1 MFSFPP
7 LFEREKRLPLP
18 SNRRG
23 KVDASEH
30 PMTGKE
36 MTNTKRHF
44 TPVHII
50 IDCTRMKRF
59 LTVEKEEEDN
69 TETNTIKKAK
79 IKRKY
84 PSTFLTVNV
93 NGLLSKINSS
103 DKWKEKHALLSYLRS
118 ANADVISIT
127 ETWIPGNGSSG
138 SSSKKC
144 TQPYSN
150 DGTNKSYRESA
161 NGIESLL
168 DSNGFLRKYARY
180 YNCFHQKSAGVLT
193 LVNAE
198 EVEKP
203 SRVRLRF
210 TNEDKGEEEWPGR
223 VIECQFGDDEDANR
237 LVVLSTYSPNNGSG
251 AESRERRRR
260 WDDSVLKRLTQLRK
274 EGVDFIW
281 NGDLNVAPD
290 GIDVKFDDIEAVK
303 NRKASDPDY
312 GVAGFTRNEQRRFRN
327 ILEASEASDA
337 YRVVNGERRS
347 YTWRAYTVN
356 KVGGKVFNTVNPGMR
371 LDLMV
376 VSKNLKSKIQR
387 CYHATDD
394 LPDTEAMKMPMEKF
408 FGSDHCAVH
417 LELKNMDNDNNNNN
431 SEENEENEKETN
443 ATKEKDASDPS
454 DRGLRSI
461 EAIE

>member
-1 MFSFPP
+1 
-7 LFEREKRLPLP
+7 
-18 SNRRG
+18 
-23 KVDASEH
+23 
-30 PMTGKE
+30 
-36 MTNTKRHF
+36 MTNRNVILSAF
-44 TPVHII
+44 III

-59 LTVEKEEEDN
+59 LTVKKEEED
-69 TETNTIKKAK
+69 TTAIHTTKKAK

-103 DKWKEKHALLSYLRS
+103 DKWKEKHALLTYLQR

-138 SSSKKC
+138 SSSKKY

-168 DSNGFLRKYARY
+168 NSNGFLRKYARY

-193 LVNAE
+193 LVNAD

-203 SRVRLRF
+203 SRVSLCF
-210 TNEDKGEEEWPGR
+210 TNEEGGEEEWPGR

-281 NGDLNVAPD
+281 NGDLNVAPCE
-290 GIDVKFDDIEAVK
+290 IDVKFDDIEAVK

-312 GVAGFTRNEQRRFRN
+312 GVAGFTRNEQRRFRK

-454 DRGLRSI
+454 DRGPRSI

>member
-1 MFSFPP
+1 
-7 LFEREKRLPLP
+7 
-18 SNRRG
+18 
-23 KVDASEH
+23 
-30 PMTGKE
+30 
-36 MTNTKRHF
+36 
-44 TPVHII
+44 
-50 IDCTRMKRF
+50 MKRF
-59 LTVEKEEEDN
+59 LTVKKEEEDTTAVN
-69 TETNTIKKAK
+69 TTKKARV
-79 IKRKY
+79 KRKY
-84 PSTFLTVNV
+84 PCTFLTVNV
-93 NGLLSKINSS
+93 NGLLSKINSP
-103 DKWKEKHALLSYLRS
+103 DKWKEKQALLTYLQR

-138 SSSKKC
+138 SSSKKY

-161 NGIESLL
+161 NGIESVLN
-168 DSNGFLRKYARY
+168 SNAFLRKYARY

-193 LVNAE
+193 LVNAD

-203 SRVRLRF
+203 SRVSLCF
-210 TNEDKGEEEWPGR
+210 TNEEGGEEEWPGR
-223 VIECQFGDDEDANR
+223 VIECQFGNDEDANR
-237 LVVLSTYSPNNGSG
+237 LVVLST
-251 AESRERRRR
+251 RR
-260 WDDSVLKRLTQLRK
+260 WDDSILKRLTQLRK

-290 GIDVKFDDIEAVK
+290 EIDVKFDDIKAVENK
-303 NRKASDPDY
+303 KASDPDY
-312 GVAGFTRNEQRRFRN
+312 GVAGFTRNEQRRFRK

-394 LPDTEAMKMPMEKF
+394 LRDTEAMKMPMEKF

-431 SEENEENEKETN
+431 NNSEENEENKKETN

-461 EAIE
+461 EAIN

>member
-1 MFSFPP
+1 
-7 LFEREKRLPLP
+7 
-18 SNRRG
+18 
-23 KVDASEH
+23 
-30 PMTGKE
+30 
-36 MTNTKRHF
+36 
-44 TPVHII
+44 
-50 IDCTRMKRF
+50 MKRF
-59 LTVEKEEEDN
+59 LTVKKEEEDTTAVN
-69 TETNTIKKAK
+69 TTKKARV
-79 IKRKY
+79 KRKY
-84 PSTFLTVNV
+84 PCTFLTVNV
-93 NGLLSKINSS
+93 NGLLSKINSP
-103 DKWKEKHALLSYLRS
+103 DKWKEKQALLTYLQR

-127 ETWIPGNGSSG
+127 ETWIPGNGL
-138 SSSKKC
+138 SSSKKYM
-144 TQPYSN
+144 PYSN

-161 NGIESLL
+161 NGIESVLN
-168 DSNGFLRKYARY
+168 SNAFLRKYARY

-193 LVNAE
+193 LVNAD

-203 SRVRLRF
+203 SRVSLCF
-210 TNEDKGEEEWPGR
+210 TNEEGGEEEWPGR
-223 VIECQFGDDEDANR
+223 VIECQFGNDEDANR

-260 WDDSVLKRLTQLRK
+260 WDDSILKRLTQLRK

-312 GVAGFTRNEQRRFRN
+312 GVAGFTRNEQRRFRK

-431 SEENEENEKETN
+431 NNSEENEENKKETN

-461 EAIE
+461 EAIN

>member
-1 MFSFPP
+1 MT
-7 LFEREKRLPLP
+7 EKNDEL
-18 SNRRG
+18 
-23 KVDASEH
+23 
-30 PMTGKE
+30 
-36 MTNTKRHF
+36 KRHF
-44 TPVHII
+44 KLTFII
-50 IDCTRMKRF
+50 IDCTRMKRY
-59 LTVEKEEEDN
+59 LTVKKEEEDE
-69 TETNTIKKAK
+69 TTTNTTKKAK
-79 IKRKY
+79 VKRKH

-93 NGLLSKINSS
+93 NGLLSKINSQ
-103 DKWKEKHALLSYLRS
+103 DKWKEKQALLTYLKH

-127 ETWIPGNGSSG
+127 ETWIPGNGSS
-138 SSSKKC
+138 SKKYM
-144 TQPYSN
+144 QPYSN

-161 NGIESLL
+161 NGIESVLN
-168 DSNGFLRKYARY
+168 SNAFLRKYARF

-193 LVNAE
+193 LVNKD

-203 SRVRLRF
+203 SRVSLRF
-210 TNEDKGEEEWPGR
+210 TNEEDKEGEEWPGR
-223 VIECQFGDDEDANR
+223 VVECQFGNDEDANR

-290 GIDVKFDDIEAVK
+290 EIDVKFDDIKAME

-312 GVAGFTRNEQRRFRN
+312 GVAGFTRNEQRRFRK

-347 YTWRAYTVN
+347 YTWRAYTAN

-417 LELKNMDNDNNNNN
+417 LELKNMDNDNNDNNN
-431 SEENEENEKETN
+431 NNREENEENKKERN
-443 ATKEKDASDPS
+443 ATKEKDASNSS

>member
-1 MFSFPP
+1 
-7 LFEREKRLPLP
+7 
-18 SNRRG
+18 
-23 KVDASEH
+23 
-30 PMTGKE
+30 MTVKE

-44 TPVHII
+44 TRVHII

-69 TETNTIKKAK
+69 TETNTIKKAN

-103 DKWKEKHALLSYLRS
+103 DKWKEKQALTYLQR

-127 ETWIPGNGSSG
+127 ETWIPGNGL
-138 SSSKKC
+138 SSSKKYM
-144 TQPYSN
+144 PYSN

-161 NGIESLL
+161 NGIESVLN
-168 DSNGFLRKYARY
+168 SNGFLRKYARY

-203 SRVRLRF
+203 SRVSLCF
-210 TNEDKGEEEWPGR
+210 TNEEGGEEEWPGR

-312 GVAGFTRNEQRRFRN
+312 GVAGFTRNEQRRFRK

-454 DRGLRSI
+454 DRGPRSI

>member
-1 MFSFPP
+1 
-7 LFEREKRLPLP
+7 
-18 SNRRG
+18 
-23 KVDASEH
+23 
-30 PMTGKE
+30 

-127 ETWIPGNGSSG
+127 ETWIPGNGSS

-274 EGVDFIW
+274 EGVNFIW

-387 CYHATDD
+387 CYHATDN

-443 ATKEKDASDPS
+443 TTKEKDASDPS
-454 DRGLRSI
+454 D
-461 EAIE
+461 

>member
-1 MFSFPP
+1 
-7 LFEREKRLPLP
+7 
-18 SNRRG
+18 
-23 KVDASEH
+23 
-30 PMTGKE
+30 MTVKE

-44 TPVHII
+44 TRVHII

-103 DKWKEKHALLSYLRS
+103 DKWKEKQALLTYLRS

-127 ETWIPGNGSSG
+127 ETWIPGNGL
-138 SSSKKC
+138 SSSKKYM
-144 TQPYSN
+144 PYSN

-161 NGIESLL
+161 NGIESVLN
-168 DSNGFLRKYARY
+168 SNGFLRKYARY

-203 SRVRLRF
+203 SRVSLCF
-210 TNEDKGEEEWPGR
+210 TNEEGGEEEWPGR

-312 GVAGFTRNEQRRFRN
+312 GVAGFTRNEQRRFRK

-431 SEENEENEKETN
+431 NNSEENEENKKETN

-461 EAIE
+461 EAIN

>member
-1 MFSFPP
+1 MLFSFP
-7 LFEREKRLPLP
+7 LLSEREKRLPLP

-30 PMTGKE
+30 HMTGKE

-44 TPVHII
+44 TRVHII

-69 TETNTIKKAK
+69 TETNAIKKAK

-84 PSTFLTVNV
+84 PSTFLAVNV

-127 ETWIPGNGSSG
+127 ETWIPGNGSS

-290 GIDVKFDDIEAVK
+290 GIDVKFDDIKAMENK
-303 NRKASDPDY
+303 KASDPDY
-312 GVAGFTRNEQRRFRN
+312 GVAGFTRNEQRRFQK

-454 DRGLRSI
+454 DRGPRSI

>member
-1 MFSFPP
+1 M
-7 LFEREKRLPLP
+7 
-18 SNRRG
+18 
-23 KVDASEH
+23 
-30 PMTGKE
+30 
-36 MTNTKRHF
+36 
-44 TPVHII
+44 
-50 IDCTRMKRF
+50 
-59 LTVEKEEEDN
+59 
-69 TETNTIKKAK
+69 
-79 IKRKY
+79 
-84 PSTFLTVNV
+84 

-103 DKWKEKHALLSYLRS
+103 DKWKEKQALLTYLRS

-138 SSSKKC
+138 GSSSKKY

-168 DSNGFLRKYARY
+168 NSNGFLRKYARY

-193 LVNAE
+193 LVNAD

-203 SRVRLRF
+203 SRVSLCF
-210 TNEDKGEEEWPGR
+210 TNEEGGEEEWPGR

-274 EGVDFIW
+274 EGVHFIW
-281 NGDLNVAPD
+281 NGDLNVAPCE
-290 GIDVKFDDIEAVK
+290 IDVKFDDIKAMENK
-303 NRKASDPDY
+303 KASDPDY
-312 GVAGFTRNEQRRFRN
+312 GVAGFTRNELRRFRK

-417 LELKNMDNDNNNNN
+417 LELKNMDKDNNNN
-431 SEENEENEKETN
+431 SEENEENKKETN

-454 DRGLRSI
+454 DRGPRSI